1 MFKHDALFSRYYKR
15 MVREGI
21 LTAAAYGLMV
31 GAGAVFATAL
41 VCWLLRVGA
50 IFLPLVV
57 GAGGLLISAVLLY
70 VLKFRPSDRDVARR
84 IDRMGLEERTVT
96 MLGLSEDESYM
107 ARAQRQDTRER
118 VEAVDRRQIRAV
130 FPLLRLKTW
139 AVFTLCAAL
148 IMSAGMVTVMG
159 LTDSGVLPSPVI
171 LPTDEER
178 QTFFMATYLTEGDGD
193 ILGEMEQTVLAGTD
207 AQTVVAMPA
216 DGWVFV
222 KWSDGVKDPARTDRA
237 LSEDLEVTAVFEEIA
252 DGGDGEDGDDSDND
266 DEAGD
271 DKNVPDDNKT
281 DGSSAAGSNGGEG
294 GEGNDSGDK
303 GDGNGKGD
311 GGQQGDGKGNG
322 RGDGAGGGW
331 SEGNQIIDGKINYR
345 DVYDSYYDQA
355 MEIIRNGGELPDYLK
370 EFIEK
375 YYGSI

>member
-1 MFKHDALFSRYYKR
+1 MFKHDALFAQYYKR

-21 LTAAAYGLMV
+21 LTAAAYGLMI
-31 GAGAVFATAL
+31 GAGAVFAAAL
-41 VCWLLRVGA
+41 ACWLLHVGT
-50 IFLPLVV
+50 IFLPLAV
-57 GAGGLLISAVLLY
+57 GAAVFLISAVLLY
-70 VLKFRPSDRDVARR
+70 SLKFHPSDRDIARR

-96 MLGLSEDESYM
+96 MLGLSKDESYM
-107 ARAQRQDTRER
+107 ARVQRADTRER
-118 VEAVDRRQIRAV
+118 VEAVDRKQIRTA

-139 AVFTLCAAL
+139 AVFTLCAVL
-148 IMSAGMVTVMG
+148 MMSAGMVTVMG
-159 LTDSGVLPSPVI
+159 LTDSGVLPSPDI
-171 LPTDEER
+171 LPTNEDR
-178 QTFFMATYLTEGDGD
+178 QTFFTVTYLTEGDGD
-193 ILGEMEQTVLAGTD
+193 ILGEMEQAVPAGTD

-252 DGGDGEDGDDSDND
+252 DGGDGEDGDDSAND